1 VFIHYDSAAERL
13 NGRENRKQETRNTK
27 IVSLHRIREESATRY
42 FSEIQD
48 RLNKGGNS
56 MATTRR
62 EEVIDWLSD
71 AYAMERGLQVMLRK
85 QAENDE
91 AHPAIRER
99 ARIHLGETKEHARRL
114 ERCLE
119 LLGSSASSV
128 KSATGQTIEMGKG
141 LMSKMARDE
150 RVKDFLAAYGAE
162 YFEVACYKS
171 LIAGARLARET
182 EIVPLLESNLREDR
196 AMAEWLDANVEVVT
210 ADYLVQP
217 EMAGAAA

>member
-1 VFIHYDSAAERL
+1 
-13 NGRENRKQETRNTK
+13 
-27 IVSLHRIREESATRY
+27 
-42 FSEIQD
+42 
-48 RLNKGGNS
+48 
-56 MATTRR
+56 
-62 EEVIDWLSD
+62 
-71 AYAMERGLQVMLRK
+71 
-85 QAENDE
+85 
-91 AHPAIRER
+91 
-99 ARIHLGETKEHARRL
+99 
-114 ERCLE
+114 
-119 LLGSSASSV
+119 
-128 KSATGQTIEMGKG
+128 
-141 LMSKMARDE
+141 MSKMARDE